1 MSSHPVVNVA
11 ALLAASLL
19 CHAAAAQTSSAPLTR
34 AEVKAETRA
43 AEKAGKLTPAGQGP
57 EVKVSRK
64 SGTTRAQRKA
74 DTLAARKAGQ
84 LEPPGDAETE
94 TLDRQLAGQR
104 STVSRASVKAETRA
118 EEKAGLL
125 IPAGERANAP
135 RK

>member
-74 DTLAARKAGQ
+74 DTLAARKAGH
-84 LEPPGDAETE
+84 EPFGPPLAVSFAPAPGEAPAFGEPLRDAPSLHGRTRHPSPH
-94 TLDRQLAGQR
+94 DSGQQ
-104 STVSRASVKAETRA
+104 
-118 EEKAGLL
+118 
-125 IPAGERANAP
+125 
-135 RK
+135 